1 MPTKSKKVSNLKDNL
16 AKASKAEVTVPAAAP
31 SDKEANPTTIA
42 LIVLALL
49 IFGIIGYLGWNNK
62 FGTSTGNT
70 TGTTKTETVAPTQDL
85 SAEVNKL
92 GPNEVKFTAA
102 NFKTE
107 VEDAKGVVVV
117 DAYAAWC
124 PHCQKMAPVVTE
136 VSDSYKGKAK
146 IGKLS
151 ANNQD
156 PLDKENFDF
165 AVKNGLESYP
175 TVWIY
180 KDGKKVDTST
190 GALTKE
196 ELSALIDKYL

>member
-1 MPTKSKKVSNLKDNL
+1 MPTKTKKVSK
-16 AKASKAEVTVPAAAP
+16 KEPKTEVTVPVTAP
-31 SDKEANPTTIA
+31 SDKETNPTTIA

-62 FGTSTGNT
+62 FATP
-70 TGTTKTETVAPTQDL
+70 TTKTGGTTQTGTVEPTPDL
-85 SAEVNKL
+85 SAEVNDI

-124 PHCQKMAPVVTE
+124 PHCQKMAPVMTE
-136 VSDSYKGKAK
+136 VSNIYKGKAK

-165 AVKNGLESYP
+165 AVNNGLESYP

>member
-1 MPTKSKKVSNLKDNL
+1 M
-16 AKASKAEVTVPAAAP
+16 SKANKETKAPKKEVIVPAP
-31 SDKEANPTTIA
+31 TTTSSNDANPTTIA

-49 IFGIIGYLGWNNK
+49 VIGIIGYLGWNNK
-62 FGTSTGNT
+62 FSTSNT
-70 TGTTKTETVAPTQDL
+70 NTKKAETVAPTPDL

-136 VSDSYKGKAK
+136 VSDVYKGKAK
-146 IGKLS
+146 VGKLS

-165 AVKNGLESYP
+165 AVSNGLESYP